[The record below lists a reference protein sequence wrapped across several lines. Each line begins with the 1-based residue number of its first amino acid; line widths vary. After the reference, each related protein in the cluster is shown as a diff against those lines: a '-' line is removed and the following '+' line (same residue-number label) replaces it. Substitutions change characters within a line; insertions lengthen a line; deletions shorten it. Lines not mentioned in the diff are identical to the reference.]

1 VSSSDGPDPSHE
13 AVDIPASVWRALER
27 SRALGLLGPGPVADH
42 VAHAVA
48 MAGCVPLPRRFVDLG
63 SGGGVPGLVLAA
75 LWPDAEAVLVDAA
88 HRRITV
94 LVDAVAATGLGDRVA
109 VAEGR
114 AETVARD
121 PEHRGRY
128 DLVVA
133 RSFGPPAATAE
144 CAVGFLEPGGRLL
157 VSEPPEDDPTRWPT
171 EGLARLGFGPA
182 ALQVRAG
189 RRYRVMELQDPAP
202 DTYPRRVGVPEK
214 RPLWT
219 SAR

>member
-1 VSSSDGPDPSHE
+1 MSSSDGPDPAHDS
-13 AVDIPASVWRALER
+13 ADIPELVWRALER

-42 VAHAVA
+42 VAHAIA

-63 SGGGVPGLVLAA
+63 SGGGIPGLVLAA
-75 LWPDAEAVLVDAA
+75 QWPSVDEHHVGAG
-88 HRRITV
+88 HRRIEV
-94 LVDAVAATGLGDRVA
+94 LTEAVETTELGERV
-109 VAEGR
+109 VVVEGR

-121 PEHRGRY
+121 PAHRGAY

-157 VSEPPEDDPTRWPT
+157 VSEPPEDDPARWPAD
-171 EGLARLGFGPA
+171 GLARLGFGPSEI
-182 ALQVRAG
+182 QVRGG
-189 RRYRVMELQDPAP
+189 RRYCSLQLVTAAS

-214 RPLWT
+214 RPLWST
-219 SAR
+219 SR